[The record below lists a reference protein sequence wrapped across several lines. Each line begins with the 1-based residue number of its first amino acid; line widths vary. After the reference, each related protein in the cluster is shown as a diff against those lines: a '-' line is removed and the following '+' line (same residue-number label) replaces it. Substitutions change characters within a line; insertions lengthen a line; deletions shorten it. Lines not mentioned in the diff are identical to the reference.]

1 MLGLILS
8 FAFLFGG
15 VGYGGYVYITELPE
29 GYTRISFNAMRP
41 DELQE
46 RGGML
51 VPPEIAALDGQ
62 KVFIK
67 GYMRPPEFMR
77 GIDTFLL
84 VRDNQQCCFGD
95 LSSVKYYDQI
105 LVEMTG
111 SRRLDYSDGVFRIG
125 GILKVEPQNVALVGR
140 RPVFSL
146 KADYAQ

>member
-1 MLGLILS
+1 
-8 FAFLFGG
+8 
-15 VGYGGYVYITELPE
+15 
-29 GYTRISFNAMRP
+29 
-41 DELQE
+41 
-46 RGGML
+46 
-51 VPPEIAALDGQ
+51 
-62 KVFIK
+62 
-67 GYMRPPEFMR
+67 MR
-77 GIDTFLL
+77 GIDSFLL

-111 SRRLDYSDGVFRIG
+111 SRRLDYSDGVYRIG